1 MECSTL
7 LEDLDKLA
15 DDCIDEMQLKAAL
28 ISLNVLESDLIQ
40 LGLVENV
47 IGDILSIRLKIQSR
61 LGWFLRH

>member
-1 MECSTL
+1 MECSTI

-47 IGDILSIRLKIQSR
+47 IGDILNIRLKIQSR

>member
-1 MECSTL
+1 MECSTI